1 MLERVKFDRLVIVAV
16 HGDQDGL
23 PVMFQLVDQEALLL
37 LRGEQQNQRL
47 VEEGRRARLW
57 LQKLCVLLRRLL

>member
-1 MLERVKFDRLVIVAV
+1 MLELVEFDWLAIVVV
-16 HGDQDGL
+16 HGDQDRL

-47 VEEGRRARLW
+47 VEEGRWTRLW
-57 LQKLCVLLRRLL
+57 LQKFRVLLRRLL